1 MSKDFLSYSSTV
13 SQTLCPFL
21 CHHFLLYN
29 LTFSFPSLSYMFL
42 YSPFNV
48 YIPIFPLTYFI
59 SLSYLILLSSL
70 LPTHLT
76 VQFVW
81 LSTTVRPL
89 QPQPQ
94 GLGLAFLTLQKTEG
108 KKKKKGKK
116 CWLKHSKD
124 FSQKSGDVSGVNW
137 NRNWAVET
145 SVTIAFRLG
154 TITWSLKQQNKI

>member
-29 LTFSFPSLSYMFL
+29 LTFSFPSLSHMFL
-42 YSPFNV
+42 YFPFNV

-108 KKKKKGKK
+108 KKKKKREKMLIETQQGFQPKVRGCLWCK
-116 CWLKHSKD
+116 LK
-124 FSQKSGDVSGVNW
+124 
-137 NRNWAVET
+137 
-145 SVTIAFRLG
+145 
-154 TITWSLKQQNKI
+154 